1 MMWLDYSIEQAGKNF
16 KIRGDWPGE
25 VMGIKKDGSENDH
38 HLYQPN
44 DRFIVNE
51 DGWLVYFG
59 KNTTD

>member
-1 MMWLDYSIEQAGKNF
+1 MMWLDYHIEQAGKNF
-16 KIRGDWPGE
+16 KIRGEWPGE

-51 DGWLVYFG
+51 D
-59 KNTTD
+59 